1 MNDELNIPVLDD
13 LVSKGQVNE
22 HSNDNPLSFDE
33 NSTLEIEEDP
43 PSSEPEDTVDSQQIT
58 DSDELSG
65 DASLQELLIDEEIRM
80 ILDKHM
86 DRAYEEIIRLL
97 NHKIS

>member
-1 MNDELNIPVLDD
+1 MNDEMNIPVLDD
-13 LVSKGQVNE
+13 LVSKGQEEESAAHNQ
-22 HSNDNPLSFDE
+22 LSFDE
-33 NSTLEIEEDP
+33 NSTLEIEEDT
-43 PSSEPEDTVDSQQIT
+43 PSPETYVPEDMDMSSN
-58 DSDELSG
+58 SDELSE

>member
-13 LVSKGQVNE
+13 LVSKGQTDDEV
-22 HSNDNPLSFDE
+22 DNHQLSFDE
-33 NSTLEIEEDP
+33 NSALEIEQDQPASVGDETP
-43 PSSEPEDTVDSQQIT
+43 VVEAAQTT
-58 DSDELSG
+58 DELSA

-86 DRAYEEIIRLL
+86 DNAYEEIIRLL